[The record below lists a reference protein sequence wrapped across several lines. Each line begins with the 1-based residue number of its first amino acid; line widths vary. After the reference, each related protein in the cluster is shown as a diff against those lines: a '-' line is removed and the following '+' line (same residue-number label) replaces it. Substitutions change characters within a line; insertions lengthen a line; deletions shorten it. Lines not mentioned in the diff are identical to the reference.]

1 VSWQVVTHTPE
12 QQSECAEHA
21 TPVSRQGKSQKP
33 PEQNPEQHS
42 VLDEQLLPDCVHDA
56 GAAPPSPT
64 GPHLP
69 PEQLKL
75 QHSAGCPQCS
85 PSARHVS

>member
-1 VSWQVVTHTPE
+1 VTHTPE
-12 QQSECAEHA
+12 QQSACAEHA

-42 VLDEQLLPDCVHDA
+42 ALEAQLLPDCVHTELV
-56 GAAPPSPT
+56 PPSPT

-69 PEQLKL
+69 PGKQLKL
-75 QHSAGCPQCS
+75 QHSAGCPHVA